1 MELPESKLQKDSNTG
16 EIPMDRLKQQA
27 KIDRTKRLL
36 EYLYGD
42 MPKAVFQRLMSIE
55 PNVTPDRIP
64 YP

>member
-1 MELPESKLQKDSNTG
+1 MSHERLDWLNKQ
-16 EIPMDRLKQQA
+16 IPMDRLKQQA
-27 KIDRTKRLL
+27 KIDPTKRLL